1 MVYICAN
8 LEKML
13 TNKRKIINDPV
24 LGFITIPS
32 DFLYDL
38 IQHPYMQR
46 LNRIKQ
52 LGLSSFVYPGTQHTR
67 FLHSIGAMHLMDEA
81 IIQLRLKGHEISEEE
96 ADGALA
102 AILLHDIGH
111 GPFSHSLEY
120 VLIDEFSHEELS
132 HLLISK
138 INEQMSG
145 KLDLAI
151 AIFNNT
157 YPKKFLH
164 QLVSGQLDMDR
175 LDYLIRD
182 SFYSGVAEGVIGADR
197 IIKML
202 TVTDDSLAV
211 EAKGIYSIE
220 NFLIARRLM
229 YWQVYLHKTAV
240 AGEKMLVKII
250 QRAKQ
255 LMLAGEVLF
264 ASPALLFFLKNNI
277 SGVDFIKNPQAI
289 EQFILLDDSDIISA
303 VKVWMSHSDKVLST
317 LSANFTNRKLFKV
330 KISDF
335 PFLDSEI
342 KLLETEILRSLN
354 ISSQD
359 ISYFLSVG
367 PIHSSTYNPNVDN
380 INILYKDGNVKEIS
394 EASDMLNTN
403 MLSSRTTKYYLC
415 YYHV

>member
-1 MVYICAN
+1 
-8 LEKML
+8 
-13 TNKRKIINDPV
+13 
-24 LGFITIPS
+24 
-32 DFLYDL
+32 
-38 IQHPYMQR
+38 MQR

-202 TVTDDSLAV
+202 TVKDDSLAV

-277 SGVDFIKNPQAI
+277 SGVDFVKNTQAI

-303 VKVWMSHSDKVLST
+303 V
-317 LSANFTNRKLFKV
+317 
-330 KISDF
+330 
-335 PFLDSEI
+335 
-342 KLLETEILRSLN
+342 
-354 ISSQD
+354 
-359 ISYFLSVG
+359 
-367 PIHSSTYNPNVDN
+367 
-380 INILYKDGNVKEIS
+380 
-394 EASDMLNTN
+394 
-403 MLSSRTTKYYLC
+403 
-415 YYHV
+415 